1 MEILLMGKK
10 YIKKHNPQTLEQ
22 FSTVENY
29 YNSSCI
35 IEQLKNVANQKV
47 HSSAELS
54 VTDFISCPVSVR
66 SRYCNYLFC
75 TRSKLK

>member
-10 YIKKHNPQTLEQ
+10 YIKKHKPQTLEQ

-54 VTDFISCPVSVR
+54 VPFTFQDRFHFLSC
-66 SRYCNYLFC
+66 FC
-75 TRSKLK
+75 KIQIL